1 MPNIF
6 SWFLVTG
13 EIHGLW
19 LIPMTQRPTPE
30 THCHLGVVRHLRCQ
44 GVLNLLQ
51 EPFAVVLILGLG
63 RLLSRIGG
71 VGDEWY
77 LYWSMDSKPIVVV
90 DDLDNQFWRKFQR

>member
-1 MPNIF
+1 M
-6 SWFLVTG
+6 
-13 EIHGLW
+13 
-19 LIPMTQRPTPE
+19 TPE

-77 LYWSMDSKPIVVV
+77 LY
-90 DDLDNQFWRKFQR
+90 